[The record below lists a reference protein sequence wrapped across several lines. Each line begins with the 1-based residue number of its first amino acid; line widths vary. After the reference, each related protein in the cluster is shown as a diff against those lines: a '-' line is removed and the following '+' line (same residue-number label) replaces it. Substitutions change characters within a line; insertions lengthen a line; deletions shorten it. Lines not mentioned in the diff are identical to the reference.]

1 MSEISI
7 RLKSELFAEQ
17 WNVEIPMTEI
27 RKMPKS
33 RLVVVRI
40 SDVEIR
46 MLQIRRRSMLYNFF
60 KESKIRTSGIS
71 SSRFQTTFEIQSFL
85 NPSEAS

>member
-7 RLKSELFAEQ
+7 CLKSELFAEQ

-27 RKMPKS
+27 WKMPKS

-46 MLQIRRRSMLYNFF
+46 MLQIRRKSMLYNFF
-60 KESKIRTSGIS
+60 KESKIHHNHDSI
-71 SSRFQTTFEIQSFL
+71 E
-85 NPSEAS
+85 